1 MEQNDQKRGTE
12 QQAAQSHTQKTAPQ
26 QTAEPKE
33 NKSSKGETK
42 PMATMKFLKSCEP
55 YQAEAIR
62 VMKVLAEER
71 GDIFSMRDYDKA
83 MVNNFLNLGLVKQA
97 GLEFYRVI
105 EHRNSQATKLMQ
117 SMTPFIDGNTEETVY
132 ISAQLLK
139 VVAAPEAVKR
149 FLE

>member
-1 MEQNDQKRGTE
+1 
-12 QQAAQSHTQKTAPQ
+12 
-26 QTAEPKE
+26 
-33 NKSSKGETK
+33 
-42 PMATMKFLKSCEP
+42 MKFLKSCEP

-97 GLEFYRVI
+97 GLDFYRVI